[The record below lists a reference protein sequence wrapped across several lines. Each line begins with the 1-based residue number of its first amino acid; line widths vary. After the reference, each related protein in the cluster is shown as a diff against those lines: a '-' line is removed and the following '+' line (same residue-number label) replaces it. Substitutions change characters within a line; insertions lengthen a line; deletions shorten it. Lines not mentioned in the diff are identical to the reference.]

1 MDLETNETQ
10 SDLVS
15 RGLMMLWR
23 ERSTMDTRDVISFW
37 VMVCNIVVFPTS
49 LGQVAYAYESLNKYI
64 WQLILEFFCFYLF
77 IYFFYSSQVTS

>member
-15 RGLMMLWR
+15 QGLMTLWR

-37 VMVCNIVVFPTS
+37 VMVCNIVVFPTL
-49 LGQVAYAYESLNKYI
+49 LGQVAYAY
-64 WQLILEFFCFYLF
+64 
-77 IYFFYSSQVTS
+77 